1 MPTNSEPTGGY
12 DSAYSKEPKEDT
24 YRGKPMLRLPLP
36 TGREFSFGLTK
47 AKAILRFYS
56 RISQF
61 VADHE

>member
-1 MPTNSEPTGGY
+1 MPTDSQEGGGY
-12 DSAYSKEPKEDT
+12 DSVYNQEPKEDT
-24 YRGKPMLRLPLP
+24 YRGKPILRLPLP

-47 AKAILRFYS
+47 ARAILRFYG